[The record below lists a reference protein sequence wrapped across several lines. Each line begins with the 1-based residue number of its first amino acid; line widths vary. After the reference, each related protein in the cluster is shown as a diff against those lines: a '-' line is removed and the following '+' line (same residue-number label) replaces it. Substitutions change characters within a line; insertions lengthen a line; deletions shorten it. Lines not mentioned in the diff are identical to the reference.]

1 MAAVIVVIGKSYK
14 SNLPYST
21 ISPINF
27 GTIFA
32 RENFFSKK
40 IHPCGSGYNTST
52 SACFICH
59 IPLKNLQSSAQK
71 PFRAEDFC
79 SIIIEGHVYRKP
91 LKAHRSPRDVLV
103 LFYACADSSKWG
115 LLGRYTRSAIRRTPS
130 GRLTCSTPILSQYQ
144 ESNDGLKMRQKY
156 EFMQKYLHI
165 SRIFTTFAV

>member
-14 SNLPYST
+14 SNLPSST

-32 RENFFSKK
+32 RENFFQKK

-59 IPLKNLQSSAQK
+59 IPLKNLKPSAQN

-79 SIIIEGHVYRKP
+79 SIIIEGHQKSEMKRANKKQ
-91 LKAHRSPRDVLV
+91 KATESPQIS
-103 LFYACADSSKWG
+103 YGA
-115 LLGRYTRSAIRRTPS
+115 PE
-130 GRLTCSTPILSQYQ
+130 TCSTPILSKFQQ
-144 ESNDGLKMRQKY
+144 SNDGLKMRQKY
-156 EFMQKYLHI
+156 EFMPKHLHI
-165 SRIFTTFAV
+165 SRIFTTFAG